1 MGADSTQMCCPNCG
15 GTMEFDP
22 NAGKL
27 KCIFCGSAFSQ
38 EECAAFFHE
47 QQAQDEAKQSGSDWG
62 SDAQDMKAYSCKT
75 CGAEILTDE
84 NTGASRCPYC
94 GNTTIMEAQF
104 TGAAK
109 PDFLIPFAFN
119 KQQAMEKYK
128 EYYQKKFF
136 LPKAFLE
143 GNQVEEIQGVYVPFW
158 LYDGA
163 VTIDAE
169 FEAADKEETP
179 TETIRRIYRAERRGT
194 ITFENVP
201 ADASKR
207 MPDAIMD
214 SVEPFKFDELK
225 EFNMMYL
232 PGFLAEKFDVKGD
245 DDLERA
251 EKRVISTAKQKTQA
265 TVKHNEVHEKRGNYV
280 VNYTKKKYAMLPIWY
295 LTTNWNGNQFSFA
308 MNGQTGK
315 FTGDLP
321 VDYTKLGIITGI
333 GAVAAGVILYLL
345 MKSIPAA
352 LIAALIVALIIFFAG
367 KGSMKPVHNASQA
380 NDYMDKQVHL
390 VYCQDHFLRTERKPK
405 EQRPAG
411 GPPQHPTNGPSAGPQ
426 KPPSSHR

>member
-1 MGADSTQMCCPNCG
+1 MAQNSTQMCCPNCG

-22 NAGKL
+22 AVGKL
-27 KCIFCGSAFSQ
+27 KCMFCESVFSQ
-38 EECAAFFHE
+38 EECAAFFSE
-47 QQAQDEAKQSGSDWG
+47 QEAQEEAKQSGSDWG
-62 SDAQDMKAYSCKT
+62 SDAEDMKAYSCNT
-75 CGAEILTDE
+75 CGAEILADE

-128 EYYQKKFF
+128 EYYEKKKL

-143 GNQVEEIQGVYVPFW
+143 GNKVEEIQGVYVPFW
-158 LYDGA
+158 LFDGA

-169 FEAADKEETP
+169 YEAIDREDTQ
-179 TETIRRIYRAERRGT
+179 TETVRRIFRAERRGT

-207 MPDAIMD
+207 MPDDIMD
-214 SVEPFKFDELK
+214 SVEPFKFDGLK
-225 EFNMMYL
+225 DFNMMYL
-232 PGFLAEKFDVKGD
+232 PGFLAEKFDVEGD

-251 EKRVISTAKQKTQA
+251 EKRVIATAKQKTQE
-265 TVKHNEVHEKRGNYV
+265 TVKHNEVHEKRGNFD
-280 VNYTKKKYAMLPIWY
+280 VNYTKKKYAMLPVWY
-295 LTTNWNGNQFSFA
+295 LTTNWNGKQWNFA

-321 VDYTKLGIITGI
+321 VDYTKLGILTGI
-333 GAVAAGVILYLL
+333 GAVIAGVLL
-345 MKSIPAA
+345 WLITKHSIPAA
-352 LIAALIVALIIFFAG
+352 LIAALIVGLIVFFAG
-367 KGSMKPVHNASQA
+367 KGSMRPVHNATQA
-380 NDYMDKQVHL
+380 NDYMDKQVRL
-390 VYCQDHFLRTERKPK
+390 VYSQDHFVRVERKPK
-405 EQRPAG
+405 EQRTA
-411 GPPQHPTNGPSAGPQ
+411 PPQNS
-426 KPPSSHR
+426 